1 MIANHFPLPVP
12 LMLNSKAI
20 KGHMTI
26 AITTIGPN
34 FPKEMFA
41 WISIKKSSERAK
53 KILGDILRAKSKPPF
68 LNN

>member
-1 MIANHFPLPVP
+1 VIANHFPLPVP

-53 KILGDILRAKSKPPF
+53 KI
-68 LNN
+68 

>member
-1 MIANHFPLPVP
+1 MTKPNKETVSIKKILKVIANHFPLPVP

-53 KILGDILRAKSKPPF
+53 KI
-68 LNN
+68 